1 MMDKENLRYLNTP
14 IGVFDSGVG
23 GLSVLDELEK
33 FLPNEHYIYYGDSKN
48 LPYGNKTQEEIIT
61 FGKNTVNFFKNK
73 GAKHIIMAC
82 NTSSALAY
90 DALEKEFGNEIKI
103 YPIIQNVAKNIAK
116 YNKIGVMA
124 TVGTV
129 KSGKYSEEILKINPN
144 AKVFEKGCEKFVE
157 IVENR
162 LYNEVSSINFIEKK
176 LNSLIDFDVEK
187 IILGCTHYPY
197 LLPIL
202 TKFANENTFINP
214 SVIFAQNIS
223 DEIKNY
229 IRTPKFEKGEKE
241 FFTSGNPAEFTK
253 NAEVFYKI
261 KNTVKEI

>member
-1 MMDKENLRYLNTP
+1 MMYKENLRYLNTP

-23 GLSVLDELEK
+23 GLSVLSELEK

-48 LPYGNKTQEEIIT
+48 LPYGNKTQKEIIT
-61 FGKNTVNFFKNK
+61 FGKNTVNFFKAK

-90 DALEKEFGNEIKI
+90 EALEEEFGCEIKI
-103 YPIIQNVAKNIAK
+103 YPIIQNVAKNIAMHK
-116 YNKIGVMA
+116 KIGIMA

-144 AKVFEKGCEKFVE
+144 AKVFEEGCEKFVE

-162 LYNEVSSINFIEKK
+162 LYSEASSINFIEKK
-176 LNSLIDFDVEK
+176 LNLLVALGVEK
-187 IILGCTHYPY
+187 IVLGCTHYPY

-214 SVIFAQNIS
+214 SIIFAKNIS
-223 DEIKNY
+223 NEIKNY
-229 IRTPKFEKGEKE
+229 AKTPQFEKGEKE
-241 FFTSGNPAEFTK
+241 FFTSGNPAEFAK